1 MLDRRQFLIVSGS
14 AVLPRVPR
22 RGGIVLYAPT
32 NTLAEES
39 WRGYRRCL
47 DFDSPTRV
55 VIVPAFQQL
64 SREQWIALRNEAG
77 LVILE
82 SGLAFATE
90 SEMASHAAALQTH
103 FGIRIAGRLRPSGLR
118 YIRYRW
124 PVEVLVREFGAAVT
138 VEGEGIA
145 NVSGQVV
152 AARRGSVIYLGSPLG
167 PLLLAGDPQ
176 AQAWIGAV
184 TRIR

>member
-1 MLDRRQFLIVSGS
+1 MLDRRQFLMVSGS

-22 RGGIVLYAPT
+22 EGGVVLHAPT

-47 DFDSPTRV
+47 DFNSPTRL
-55 VIVPAFQQL
+55 VIVPAFQEL
-64 SREQWIALRNEAG
+64 SREQWVALKEEAG

-90 SEMASHAAALQTH
+90 SEMASHGAALETH
-103 FGIRIAGRLRPSGLR
+103 FGIRIAGRARPSGLR
-118 YIRYRW
+118 YVRYRW
-124 PVEVLVREFGAAVT
+124 PIDVLVREFGTAVS
-138 VEGEGIA
+138 VQGEAIA
-145 NVSGQVV
+145 SVSGQAV
-152 AARRGSVIYLGSPLG
+152 AGRRGNVIYLGSPLG

-176 AQAWIGAV
+176 AQTWLNAV

>member
-64 SREQWIALRNEAG
+64 SREQWTALREESG

-82 SGLAFATE
+82 SGLGFAGE
-90 SEMASHAAALQTH
+90 SEIARHAAGLETH
-103 FGIRIAGRLRPSGLR
+103 FGIRIAGRSQPSGLR

-124 PVEVLVREFGAAVT
+124 PVEVLVREFGGAVC
-138 VEGEGIA
+138 VEGEAIA
-145 NVSGQVV
+145 IVSGQVV
-152 AARRGSVIYLGSPLG
+152 AARRGNVIYLGSPLG

-176 AQAWIGAV
+176 AQAWIRAV